1 MWPHV
6 HLYVLCTIV
15 VGAVQ
20 SKLGKLESKSWRGLC
35 LGISEGFRKALE
47 KRGLCASWKVG
58 FALAGWGR
66 AEKAKASL
74 VHNKISVAGASVM
87 GGDGL
92 GGE

>member
-1 MWPHV
+1 MK
-6 HLYVLCTIV
+6 
-15 VGAVQ
+15 G
-20 SKLGKLESKSWRGLC
+20 LERL
-35 LGISEGFRKALE
+35 LE
-47 KRGLCASWKVG
+47 KWGLHASWKVG